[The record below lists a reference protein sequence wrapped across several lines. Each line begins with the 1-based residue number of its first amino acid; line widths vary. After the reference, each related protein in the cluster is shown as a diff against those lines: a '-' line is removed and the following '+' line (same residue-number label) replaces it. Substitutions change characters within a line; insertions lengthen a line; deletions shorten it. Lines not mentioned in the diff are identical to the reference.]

1 MSVLNHPLITARY
14 FFPRKLAVANPTW
27 VGVEHARLACYATRS
42 GHPLT
47 VVHFHGNG
55 EVVADYVPEFVE
67 MLEVLGADCFLSE
80 YRGYGASG
88 GVPRLGEML
97 DDVEAIFE
105 AVGRRPEE
113 IIVFGRSLGSIYA
126 IEFAHRYPDVAGL
139 VLESAI
145 ADPLERIL
153 MRVTPTELGMSLSA
167 IESEF
172 RERLDHLAKLRVRR
186 KPTLIMHT
194 KNDVLVD
201 ASHAVR
207 LSSGPIENVRLVL
220 FPHGDHNT
228 IFPENRERYVDELRE
243 LIEVC
248 ARGETRYAPAS
259 SADDTEAGE
268 Q

>member
-1 MSVLNHPLITARY
+1 MSVLDHPLITERY
-14 FFPRKLAVANPTW
+14 FFPRPLAVANPAW
-27 VGVEHARLACYATRS
+27 VDVEPGRLACYATQR

-55 EVVADYVPEFVE
+55 EVVADYVPDFVE
-67 MLEVLGADCFLSE
+67 MIEELGADCFLAE
-80 YRGYGASG
+80 YRGYGASA
-88 GVPRLGEML
+88 GVPLLGKML
-97 DDVEAIFE
+97 DDVEAIFK

-113 IIVFGRSLGSIYA
+113 LIVFGRSIGSIYA

-153 MRVTPTELGMSLSA
+153 MRMTPAELGMNLSA
-167 IESEF
+167 IESAF
-172 RERLDHLAKLRVRR
+172 RDRLDHLAKLRARH

-194 KNDVLVD
+194 KNDHLVD

-207 LSSGPIENVRLVL
+207 LASGPVENVRLVL

-228 IFPENRERYVDELRE
+228 IFPHNHTRYVDELRE
-243 LIEVC
+243 LIALC
-248 ARGETRYAPAS
+248 ARGETRYS
-259 SADDTEAGE
+259 
-268 Q
+268 